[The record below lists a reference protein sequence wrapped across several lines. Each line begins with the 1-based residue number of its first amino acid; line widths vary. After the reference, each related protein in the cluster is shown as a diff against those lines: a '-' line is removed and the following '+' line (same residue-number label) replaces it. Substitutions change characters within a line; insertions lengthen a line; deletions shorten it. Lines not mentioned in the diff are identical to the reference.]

1 MATRP
6 SYSKVAKNDKNFRLK
21 MWILCEDFG
30 TLLPP
35 IYDQVCM
42 LKNTN
47 LKKNGAQKLSDV

>member
-1 MATRP
+1 
-6 SYSKVAKNDKNFRLK
+6 
-21 MWILCEDFG
+21 MWILCEEFG

-47 LKKNGAQKLSDV
+47 LKTKNGAQKLSDV